1 MTLIPVAAD
10 SPLDICSRS
19 LILIGAEPISSF
31 DDGST
36 EALVCVNLYEDLVR
50 TSLTNTRWRFATNQ
64 QVLNRLTNE
73 PTGRYDQAYQ
83 LPTDSIMVHA
93 LTVNDNNIDYQ
104 LYGDK
109 AFANTSTADVVV
121 ADYTFRVSEIHFPS
135 YFTIAVTFSLAVVLA
150 TSIARDASLAQLMTV
165 RADGAMAK
173 ARSLDSQQQTTRVL
187 ETTRFLTARRS

>member
-36 EALVCVNLYEDLVR
+36 EALVCVKLYEDLVR

-187 ETTRFLTARRS
+187 ETTRFLTPKR

>member
-64 QVLNRLTNE
+64 QVLNRLANE

>member
-1 MTLIPVAAD
+1 MALIPVAAD

-109 AFANTSTADVVV
+109 AFANTSTADVVI

>member
-1 MTLIPVAAD
+1 M
-10 SPLDICSRS
+10 
-19 LILIGAEPISSF
+19 
-31 DDGST
+31 
-36 EALVCVNLYEDLVR
+36 YEDLVR

-173 ARSLDSQQQTTRVL
+173 AKV
-187 ETTRFLTARRS
+187 

>member
-1 MTLIPVAAD
+1 MTLIPVASD

>member
-83 LPTDSIMVHA
+83 LPTDSIMVHD

-109 AFANTSTADVVV
+109 AFANTSTADVVI

>member
-36 EALVCVNLYEDLVR
+36 EALVCVNLYEDLVL

>member
-1 MTLIPVAAD
+1 MGSEMCIRD
-10 SPLDICSRS
+10 S
-19 LILIGAEPISSF
+19 
-31 DDGST
+31 
-36 EALVCVNLYEDLVR
+36 
-50 TSLTNTRWRFATNQ
+50 
-64 QVLNRLTNE
+64 
-73 PTGRYDQAYQ
+73 DQAYQ
-83 LPTDSIMVHA
+83 LPSDNIMVHA

-109 AFANTSTADVVV
+109 AFANTSTADVVI
-121 ADYTFRVSEIHFPS
+121 ADYTFRSTEINFPS
-135 YFTIAVTFSLAVVLA
+135 YFTIAVEFSLAVILA

>member
-1 MTLIPVAAD
+1 MALIPVAAD

-109 AFANTSTADVVV
+109 AFANTSTADVVI
-121 ADYTFRVSEIHFPS
+121 AAYTFRVSATHFPS

>member
-1 MTLIPVAAD
+1 MALIPVAAD

-73 PTGRYDQAYQ
+73 PIG
-83 LPTDSIMVHA
+83 A
-93 LTVNDNNIDYQ
+93 LAI
-104 LYGDK
+104 K
-109 AFANTSTADVVV
+109 
-121 ADYTFRVSEIHFPS
+121 
-135 YFTIAVTFSLAVVLA
+135 YFFSFLQIVLWFM
-150 TSIARDASLAQLMTV
+150 L
-165 RADGAMAK
+165 
-173 ARSLDSQQQTTRVL
+173 
-187 ETTRFLTARRS
+187 

>member
-109 AFANTSTADVVV
+109 AFANTSTADVVI

-165 RADGAMAK
+165 RADGVMAK

>member
-1 MTLIPVAAD
+1 MCIRD
-10 SPLDICSRS
+10 S
-19 LILIGAEPISSF
+19 
-31 DDGST
+31 
-36 EALVCVNLYEDLVR
+36 
-50 TSLTNTRWRFATNQ
+50 
-64 QVLNRLTNE
+64 
-73 PTGRYDQAYQ
+73 DQAYQ
-83 LPTDSIMVHA
+83 LPSDNIMVHA

-109 AFANTSTADVVV
+109 AFANTSTADVVI
-121 ADYTFRVSEIHFPS
+121 ADYTFRSTEINFPS
-135 YFTIAVTFSLAVVLA
+135 YFTIAVEFSLAVILA

>member
-1 MTLIPVAAD
+1 MTLTPVTAD
-10 SPLDICSRS
+10 SALDICSRA
-19 LILIGAEPISSF
+19 LILIGADPISSF

-36 EALVCVNLYEDLVR
+36 EALVCVNLYEDIVR
-50 TSLTNTRWRFATNQ
+50 TSLTNTRWRFSTNQ
-64 QVLNRLTNE
+64 KILNRLTNE

-83 LPTDSIMVHA
+83 LPSDNIMVHA

-109 AFANTSTADVVV
+109 AFAHTSTADVVI
-121 ADYTFRVSEIHFPS
+121 ADYTFRTTEINFPS
-135 YFTIAVTFSLAVVLA
+135 YFTIAVEFSLAVILA

>member
-1 MTLIPVAAD
+1 MALIPVAAD

-109 AFANTSTADVVV
+109 AFANTSTADIVV

>member
-109 AFANTSTADVVV
+109 AFANTSTADVVI

-150 TSIARDASLAQLMTV
+150 TSIARDASLAQLMSV

>member
-1 MTLIPVAAD
+1 MALIPVAAD

-93 LTVNDNNIDYQ
+93 LTVNDNNNSKI
-104 LYGDK
+104 
-109 AFANTSTADVVV
+109 
-121 ADYTFRVSEIHFPS
+121 
-135 YFTIAVTFSLAVVLA
+135 
-150 TSIARDASLAQLMTV
+150 M
-165 RADGAMAK
+165 
-173 ARSLDSQQQTTRVL
+173 
-187 ETTRFLTARRS
+187 

>member
-109 AFANTSTADVVV
+109 AFANTSTADVVI

>member
-50 TSLTNTRWRFATNQ
+50 TSLTKTRWRFATNQ

-121 ADYTFRVSEIHFPS
+121 ADYTFRVSETHFPS